1 MDWLENGGKSGIY
14 NFEFGIDFILNSV
27 SLFILLFILI
37 EYYFS
42 FRFLVNLLFFN
53 FEFYLIIK
61 IIIKVNKESI

>member
-1 MDWLENGGKSGIY
+1 MDWLENVGKSGIN